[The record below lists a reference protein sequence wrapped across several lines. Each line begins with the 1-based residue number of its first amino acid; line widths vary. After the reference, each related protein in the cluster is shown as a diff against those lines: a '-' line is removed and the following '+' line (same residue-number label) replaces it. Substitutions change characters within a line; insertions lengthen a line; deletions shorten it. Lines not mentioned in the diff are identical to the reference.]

1 MIICETSF
9 HEGIFIIS
17 PFKQSKRSSVPLIV
31 KIRIF
36 KLKIKPSSPSNQSV
50 TMAAFFELKVNQ
62 KYLGEMSRLVP
73 SVAERKGRWG
83 GGGREVG
90 VRRSLCFLVFLS
102 H

>member
-1 MIICETSF
+1 
-9 HEGIFIIS
+9 
-17 PFKQSKRSSVPLIV
+17 
-31 KIRIF
+31 
-36 KLKIKPSSPSNQSV
+36 
-50 TMAAFFELKVNQ
+50 MAAFFELKVNQ

-73 SVAERKGRWG
+73 SVAERKGRWWG

>member
-1 MIICETSF
+1 
-9 HEGIFIIS
+9 
-17 PFKQSKRSSVPLIV
+17 
-31 KIRIF
+31 
-36 KLKIKPSSPSNQSV
+36 
-50 TMAAFFELKVNQ
+50 MAAFFELKVNQ

-83 GGGREVG
+83 GGGEREVG

>member
-1 MIICETSF
+1 MT
-9 HEGIFIIS
+9 
-17 PFKQSKRSSVPLIV
+17 
-31 KIRIF
+31 
-36 KLKIKPSSPSNQSV
+36 
-50 TMAAFFELKVNQ
+50 AFFELKVNQ

-73 SVAERKGRWG
+73 SVAERKGRWWG